1 MIEEIFKQYGFEKI
15 GEKTYVK
22 NGSHVMVEEGILFRQ
37 IHPAANFVS
46 ELRFDNE
53 SELDNI
59 LTVLCSD

>member
-1 MIEEIFKQYGFEKI
+1 MLKMGLMLWLKKAFC
-15 GEKTYVK
+15 
-22 NGSHVMVEEGILFRQ
+22 
-37 IHPAANFVS
+37 PAANFVS